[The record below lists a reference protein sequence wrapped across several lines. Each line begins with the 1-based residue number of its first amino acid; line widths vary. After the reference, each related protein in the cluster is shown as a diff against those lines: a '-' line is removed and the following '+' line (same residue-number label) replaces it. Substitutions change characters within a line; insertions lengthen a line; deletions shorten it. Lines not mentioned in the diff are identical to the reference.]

1 MITEITDANRSDLV
15 YRHAESILEGMSQED
30 ISMHVFNDIVE
41 RLEGQS
47 DEELWEEIS
56 SSNEG
61 ILCDDDDD

>member
-1 MITEITDANRSDLV
+1 
-15 YRHAESILEGMSQED
+15 MSQKD